1 MNKFASTI
9 VNHNNLDEIHDKYW
23 NKVRYIL
30 HPNIYVMKYC
40 QGMIGVWMKNH
51 FVSSEDFSIFG
62 FMHEFGTNP
71 TVDMTDIRSQNYTN
85 MAYGQHGIQTLK
97 VTITMLLLLQLQWLY
112 LLFDV
117 FILSC
122 AHPIVKSGQAI
133 CPNMD
138 DLNVGQVTEIATPQF
153 YIAHIFIKQGLTNT
167 LVSVTLVHGRFN
179 NQYGERFGK

>member
-9 VNHNNLDEIHDKYW
+9 VNDNNLDEIHDKYW

-97 VTITMLLLLQLQWLY
+97 VTITMLLLL
-112 LLFDV
+112 
-117 FILSC
+117 
-122 AHPIVKSGQAI
+122 
-133 CPNMD
+133 
-138 DLNVGQVTEIATPQF
+138 
-153 YIAHIFIKQGLTNT
+153 
-167 LVSVTLVHGRFN
+167 
-179 NQYGERFGK
+179 